1 MLPLGVGVL
10 ILSCVVD
17 VTSPRA
23 GNPGIWEHSIA
34 FLYSLGISSPLA
46 PPKREIP
53 AGIVEAELHQNSRA
67 CRDPSPVEAEKKQ
80 PKRAELINLFL
91 NRRPALLTDRE
102 GGGINGLGNG
112 DVPKKPQNPEAPEV
126 KMIRFPHT
134 PGFPAGVFHVGHRFF
149 VMEFLGRAAGRRKS
163 CQKTH
168 GSPGG

>member
-34 FLYSLGISSPLA
+34 FLYSLGISSPL
-46 PPKREIP
+46 PKREIP

-102 GGGINGLGNG
+102 GGGIDGLGNG
-112 DVPKKPQNPEAPEV
+112 DVPKKPP
-126 KMIRFPHT
+126 
-134 PGFPAGVFHVGHRFF
+134 
-149 VMEFLGRAAGRRKS
+149 KS
-163 CQKTH
+163 
-168 GSPGG
+168 